1 MNKHSF
7 KTQPYFVPIYRI
19 VPNGT
24 FCVYVR
30 EVSVKVGVKMGV
42 EAGVFVANAPL

>member
-19 VPNGT
+19 VFGT